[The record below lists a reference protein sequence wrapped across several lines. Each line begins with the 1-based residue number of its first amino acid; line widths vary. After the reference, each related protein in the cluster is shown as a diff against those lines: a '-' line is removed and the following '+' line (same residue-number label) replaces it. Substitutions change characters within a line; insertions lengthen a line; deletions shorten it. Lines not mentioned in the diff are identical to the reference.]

1 MAKPQYCTVISLQ
14 LKEKIK
20 GQGWDLSPGRGWK
33 RGKVLA
39 PRKAPSP
46 VWASA
51 ETERPGAGYTAG
63 RRQKRDQRRGPGLP
77 HCRPRA
83 APAQAPLQAQR
94 SPSAGPLQAQ
104 RSPSAGPLQAQRSP
118 SAGPLGSLDL
128 PWADGCVSICAADLC
143 QLPALP
149 HWRGGQGQCQPR
161 GPL

>member
-94 SPSAGPLQAQ
+94 SPSAGPL
-104 RSPSAGPLQAQRSP
+104 
-118 SAGPLGSLDL
+118 GSWDL